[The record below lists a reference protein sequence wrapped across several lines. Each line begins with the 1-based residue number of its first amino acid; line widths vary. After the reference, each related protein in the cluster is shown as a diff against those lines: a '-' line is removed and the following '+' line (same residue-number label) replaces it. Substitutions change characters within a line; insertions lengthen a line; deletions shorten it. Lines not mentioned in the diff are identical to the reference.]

1 MLHAEALVNA
11 ERSWLTVQLQP
22 VPGGGGPFEGEDI
35 IRDIITHTTSFSVR
49 IICKNDGRT
58 PAWITEKRAR
68 IDVVDDLPRQP
79 NWATVEIIQTEPE
92 PLSVGETGL
101 AKDEGL
107 TCNKGRDFGK
117 MTVVYGLVKYRDV
130 FAADRATSFAYI
142 IRADGKLE
150 RLPGYPEYNKNT

>member
-1 MLHAEALVNA
+1 MPRLL
-11 ERSWLTVQLQP
+11 LTQN
-22 VPGGGGPFEGEDI
+22 VPGLPFNCNPCPAVGAHLEGEDI